1 MSEKAKKII
10 DIIIKVV
17 WWVVLILLIALSVGI
32 VSAKIKGKV
41 PKVFGYSVVHIISQ
55 SMSDTIPVGTY
66 ILIKEVSPEEI
77 KENDIICFYSEDS
90 LIYGRPNTHRV
101 VEVIENDGKYEYVT
115 KGDSNAGQ
123 DTVTAKGDKLIG
135 RYVKNLEGLTWL
147 SGAVQSQGMMVVFVV
162 MFIVSVGIVLATVV
176 MEKKKMNDK

>member
-135 RYVKNLEGLTWL
+135 RYVKNPEGLTWL

>member
-17 WWVVLILLIALSVGI
+17 WWMVLILLIALSVGI

-90 LIYGRPNTHRV
+90 SIYGRPNTHRV
-101 VEVIENDGKYEYVT
+101 VEVLEKDGKYEYVT

-123 DTVTAKGDKLIG
+123 DTVTAKCDKLIG